1 MIIVGMQEVIKVA
14 FWLLQWGLALTKLY
28 KPTIPLKNSNKQTRL
43 SKTNLSYLNVN
54 SSKANSKFEKRND
67 NKFLKVN
74 VVSVL

>member
-14 FWLLQWGLALTKLY
+14 FWLLQWESALTKLY

-54 SSKANSKFEKRND
+54 SFKANSKFEKRND